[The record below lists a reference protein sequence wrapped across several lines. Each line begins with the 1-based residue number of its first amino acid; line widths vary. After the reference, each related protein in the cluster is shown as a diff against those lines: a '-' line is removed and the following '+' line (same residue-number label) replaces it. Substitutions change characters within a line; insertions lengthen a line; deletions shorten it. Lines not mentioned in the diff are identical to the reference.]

1 MRQRRRNNREK
12 PANNKEKRKHNTRTE
27 QQTMGNKAD
36 KKKNGPGGSK
46 KSIRAHQQQ
55 ELQRRAEETVEWT
68 RQERTA
74 FIHWTKERQ
83 KQRPKLVCLHNN
95 NTNPVHRLLRDRR
108 RDDASLFRERRRRN
122 GFLPTPVLFPSS
134 PHHADTTTTS
144 SSLPSQQEVLEGT
157 IHPPGWILTYDDCTS
172 TTNDDQ
178 VGSATVSH
186 GVVTRLQHL
195 ALKLFAKHIH
205 DYAMVMGCR
214 ELRRVLSLLSSQCLM
229 ELSITVCSSSRTR
242 TDTGLMDDTIAVL
255 VGQHPHIER
264 LCLRGS
270 SSSAAASL
278 TTITA
283 TKPAATTTTTKGRN
297 KNNGLNNS
305 NNRSTHN
312 HLSNTGIEQLIPKVV
327 AGPAANA
334 ANDSY
339 SSSYRKNT
347 IETIIN
353 DNDNNNNEINN
364 NIKNNNKINNNH
376 DSNSVPD
383 CWEDES
389 DTDDDDNVDAEY
401 YDDRNTTNC
410 GGTTSR
416 RRRGSG
422 GTITM
427 DGCNINLR
435 RLELLDLSGNTIPT
449 ADTILRWFEIC
460 SGITHLSLAG
470 SFSPIPSHPII
481 TTVSSS
487 SFSVARSHPNNNNN
501 ENRYD
506 HHHYHHSIGRQILLS
521 IPQLLPHLEVLD
533 VTRCLWVTESLLTQF
548 LEQYCSSYLS
558 SSSSCNHS
566 NQQQHHHQHVEETN
580 ASLAF
585 SFLPIIFYHRG
596 RFTLSRRKQQ
606 EILQKYQK
614 HVRREQQQRKQHY
627 DQGEDQ
633 WW

>member
-1 MRQRRRNNREK
+1 
-12 PANNKEKRKHNTRTE
+12 
-27 QQTMGNKAD
+27 MGNKAD

-74 FIHWTKERQ
+74 FLHWTKERQ

-95 NTNPVHRLLRDRR
+95 TTNPVHQLLRDRR
-108 RDDASLFRERRRRN
+108 RDDSFLLRERRRRN
-122 GFLPTPVLFPSS
+122 GFLPTPVGMVPSS
-134 PHHADTTTTS
+134 PHHTDTTSS

-157 IHPPGWILTYDDCTS
+157 IHPPGWILKYDDRTS
-172 TTNDDQ
+172 TTNEDQ
-178 VGSATVSH
+178 VDNDGASH
-186 GVVTRLQHL
+186 GVVPRLQHL
-195 ALKLFAKHIH
+195 ALQLFAKHIH
-205 DYAMVMGCR
+205 DYATVMGGR

-242 TDTGLMDDTIAVL
+242 PDTETGRMDDTIAVL

-270 SSSAAASL
+270 SSSSSSASL

-283 TKPAATTTTTKGRN
+283 TKPAATTTTTKGRI
-297 KNNGLNNS
+297 KNNSLNNS

-312 HLSNTGIEQLIPKVV
+312 HLSNTGIEQLIPKVI
-327 AGPAANA
+327 AGPAVNA

-339 SSSYRKNT
+339 SSSYRKSNIDENHNNYKDT
-347 IETIIN
+347 NDGGCTCTDDVVDKTIIN
-353 DNDNNNNEINN
+353 DNDNDNNEINN
-364 NIKNNNKINNNH
+364 NIKNNHKINNNH

-389 DTDDDDNVDAEY
+389 DTDDDDNVDSEY

-410 GGTTSR
+410 GGTSR

-422 GTITM
+422 GTMTM

-435 RLELLDLSGNTIPT
+435 RLELLDLSGDTIPT

-566 NQQQHHHQHVEETN
+566 NQHQHHHQHVEETD
-580 ASLAF
+580 ASLSF

-596 RFTLSRRKQQ
+596 RFTLSPRKQQ
-606 EILQKYQK
+606 EILQKCQK